1 MGIVWEDVEA
11 FIEKHL
17 AYQEG
22 LADGKKE
29 VVLNMHSKNYKIE
42 DIAEIT
48 KLSIAAVENIIAQTN
63 ENWL

>member
-1 MGIVWEDVEA
+1 MDIVWEDVEA

-48 KLSIAAVENIIAQTN
+48 KLSIEEIERIIEKSKEN
-63 ENWL
+63 